1 MTTRKSA
8 PPGAVPVRERI
19 LDAAVRVL
27 SRDGAKSLAQPQIAR
42 EAGVPQGHLTYY
54 FPKKIDLVRG
64 VAAHM
69 QQLILQE
76 LGPMLAKHT
85 GATMREKFVAIATKL
100 AKNRGRT
107 RILLAL
113 LVEMEHDQQLH
124 GELADNVGGLRALFA
139 SLMERDPSDPD
150 VDLALAAA
158 WGLGIQ
164 HLILEGRRSDAETQ
178 RLYERLLDWMDSAPP
193 KRSKSNAR

>member
-1 MTTRKSA
+1 MSARKSM

-27 SRDGAKSLAQPQIAR
+27 SREGAKSLAQPQIAK

-64 VAAHM
+64 VADHM
-69 QQLILQE
+69 GALILQE
-76 LGPMLAKHT
+76 LGPLLAQHS
-85 GATMREKFVAIATKL
+85 GSTMREKFIAIATRV

-113 LVEMEHDQQLH
+113 LVEMEHDEALH
-124 GELADNVGGLRALFA
+124 DELSGRVGALRALFA
-139 SLMERDPSDPD
+139 SLMERESDDPD
-150 VDLALAAA
+150 VDVVLAAA
-158 WGLGIQ
+158 WGLGLQ
-164 HLILEGRRSDAETQ
+164 HLILEGRRSDAETE
-178 RLYERLLDWMDSAPP
+178 RRFERLLEWMESPP
-193 KRSKSNAR
+193 AKRTRAK

>member
-1 MTTRKSA
+1 MTIRKST

-27 SRDGAKSLAQPQIAR
+27 SRDGGKSLAQPQIAR

-64 VAAHM
+64 VADHM
-69 QQLILQE
+69 RNVILQE
-76 LGPMLAKHT
+76 LGPMLAMNT
-85 GATMREKFVAIATKL
+85 GSTLREKFLAIAVRL

-107 RILLAL
+107 RIMLAL
-113 LVEMEHDQQLH
+113 VAEMEHDEALR
-124 GELADNVGGLRALFA
+124 GELAERVEGLRALFA
-139 SLMERDPSDPD
+139 SVMEREPSDPD
-150 VDLALAAA
+150 VDVALAAA

-164 HLILEGRRSDAETQ
+164 HLVLEGRRSDAETQ
-178 RLYERLLDWMDSAPP
+178 RLFERLQDWMESVPA
-193 KRSKSNAR
+193 KRS

>member
-85 GATMREKFVAIATKL
+85 GATMREKFVAIATRL

-178 RLYERLLDWMDSAPP
+178 RLYERLLDWMDSPPP
-193 KRSKSNAR
+193 KRGKSK